1 MVLFKSQHEKFLRS
15 SRALPTPAHRRWP
28 SRSAH
33 GAARLGTKSKG
44 DGQRRP
50 GSAPGALSHQGAARQ
65 AQMGVPPA
73 PVFLLLFLESAA
85 FFSWALE
92 TGELGRAGD
101 CFGFPGSPPATD
113 PRLARGGER
122 SP

>member
-1 MVLFKSQHEKFLRS
+1 MASGGRV
-15 SRALPTPAHRRWP
+15 RAL
-28 SRSAH
+28 
-33 GAARLGTKSKG
+33 
-44 DGQRRP
+44 
-50 GSAPGALSHQGAARQ
+50 GALSHQGAARR
-65 AQMGVPPA
+65 AQTGVPPA
-73 PVFLLLFLESAA
+73 PVFLLLFPESAA